1 MKIFTRKRVVVA
13 ATVLAFVGV
22 FAGIG
27 LVSKSTPAVAVGG
40 ASSTGV
46 PFVPWYWTMA
56 VSSSDPNVL
65 LLGTSSGIY
74 RSGDAGKTWQATG
87 PKNVDAT
94 SLVQSGS
101 SIYMGGVTAK
111 PNTSPVI
118 RKGAGRVVSDG
129 AAVVAV
135 STDDGKSWKVLH
147 PRGLPSV
154 AVQAMAVDS
163 ASSTALYALLNN
175 GALYRSADGAQSF
188 QLVSSKFGAPP
199 WALAITQGHPS
210 LAGDMDRGPYA
221 SANGTS
227 WRSTPFKDTSGGHM
241 VMEYAVQP
249 TDSTRVI
256 MTSRGIDIS
265 TDGGKTWQL
274 ALNSSVMFGPVA
286 WAPSKSGVAY
296 AVGFDSSLWRSVD
309 AGKSW
314 KKVT

>member
-13 ATVLAFVGV
+13 AIVAAFVAV

-27 LVSKSTPAVAVGG
+27 MVSKSTPPVAVGAAG
-40 ASSTGV
+40 SGV
-46 PFVPWYWTMA
+46 PFVPWYWSMTG
-56 VSSSDPNVL
+56 SSSDPNVL
-65 LLGTSSGIY
+65 VLATSNGLY

-111 PNTSPVI
+111 ANASPVI
-118 RKGAGRVVSDG
+118 RKSTGRVVSDG

-135 STDDGKSWKVLH
+135 STDGGKTWQTLH

-154 AVQAMAVDS
+154 AVQAMAADP
-163 ASSTALYALLNN
+163 ASSTTLYALLNN
-175 GALYRSADGAQSF
+175 GALYRSADSAQSF
-188 QLVSSKFGAPP
+188 QLVSSKFGVAP

-210 LAGDMDRGPYA
+210 LAGDMDGGPY
-221 SANGTS
+221 SSTNGTS
-227 WRSTPFKDTSGGHM
+227 WQRTQFKDTTGRRM

-265 TDGGKTWQL
+265 TDGGKTWHL

-286 WAPSKSGVAY
+286 WVPGKAGVAY
-296 AVGFDSSLWRSVD
+296 AVGFDGSLWRSVD
-309 AGKSW
+309 SGKSW
-314 KKVT
+314 KKAT

>member
-1 MKIFTRKRVVVA
+1 VIA
-13 ATVLAFVGV
+13 ALGAFSGNTAAVTVTPG
-22 FAGIG
+22 AG
-27 LVSKSTPAVAVGG
+27 
-40 ASSTGV
+40 GV
-46 PFVPWYWTMA
+46 PYVPWYWTMTG
-56 VSSSDPNVL
+56 SSSDPNLL

-101 SIYMGGVTAK
+101 SIYMGGVAAK
-111 PNTSPVI
+111 PNAGPVI
-118 RKGAGRVVSDG
+118 RKSTGRVVSDG
-129 AAVVAV
+129 TGVVAV

-147 PRGLPSV
+147 PSGLPSV
-154 AVQAMAVDS
+154 AVQAMAADP
-163 ASSTALYALLNN
+163 ASSTTLYTLLNN

-188 QLVSSKFGAPP
+188 QLVSAKFGVAP
-199 WALAITQGHPS
+199 WALAVAQGHPA

-227 WRSTPFKDTSGGHM
+227 WHSTPFKDTSGGHM

-265 TDGGKTWQL
+265 TDGGKTWRL
-274 ALNSSVMFGPVA
+274 ALSSSVMFGPVA
-286 WAPSKSGVAY
+286 WVPGKAGVAD
-296 AVGFDSSLWRSVD
+296 AVGFDGSLWRSVD